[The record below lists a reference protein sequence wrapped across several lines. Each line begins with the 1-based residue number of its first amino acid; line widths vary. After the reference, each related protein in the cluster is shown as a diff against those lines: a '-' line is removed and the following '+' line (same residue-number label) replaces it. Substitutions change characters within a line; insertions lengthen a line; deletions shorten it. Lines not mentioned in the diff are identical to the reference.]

1 MKTERLLA
9 MTVLLL
15 NRGRMSAKE
24 LAERFEVSVKT
35 IYRDM
40 ETLSRAGIPVM
51 ALQGASGGFEIM
63 DRYTLDRHMM
73 TPEEIGSLLSAVK
86 GASRAIQDRTYD
98 DLVQKF
104 KALLQSEKGLAESKE
119 ETVIFDF
126 QPWGQGST
134 ARQKL
139 ALLRQAIRERRLAG
153 LIYVR
158 QDGSDESRTVEPTA
172 LVMKGGVWYLQ
183 AFCRERND
191 FRTFRLSRMQ
201 ELNLLA
207 ETFELREAPR
217 LDSYEWNK
225 SWSGGEETAV
235 RLVFRAEARY
245 RFGDTFFPEQI
256 TAHPDG
262 GFQVEG
268 SFTVD
273 EWFCG
278 MLLSYGDLVRV
289 EHPPSLAEEIKSR
302 AERIVRVYESG
313 NFSES

>member
-40 ETLSRAGIPVM
+40 ETLSRAGIPVV

-63 DRYTLDRHMM
+63 DRYTLDRYMI
-73 TPEEIGSLLSAVK
+73 TPEEIGSLLSAVR
-86 GASRAIQDRTYD
+86 GASQAIQDRTYD

-104 KALLQSEKGLAESKE
+104 ISLLQPEGRLPVTKG

-126 QPWGQGST
+126 HPWGQGST
-134 ARQKL
+134 AKQKL
-139 ALLRQAIRERRLAG
+139 VLLRQAISERRIASF
-153 LIYVR
+153 IYIR
-158 QDGSDESRTVEPTA
+158 QDGSDSRRTVEPTV

-183 AFCRERND
+183 AYCRERND
-191 FRTFRLSRMQ
+191 FRIFRLSRIH
-201 ELNLLA
+201 EVNLLP

-217 LDSYEWNK
+217 LESYEWDK
-225 SWSGGEETAV
+225 SWSGREETPV

-256 TAHPDG
+256 TARPDG
-262 GFQVEG
+262 GFTVEG
-268 SFTVD
+268 NFAVD

-278 MLLSYGDLVRV
+278 MLLSYGDLVKV
-289 EHPPSLAEEIKSR
+289 EHPSSLAEEIKSR
-302 AERIVRVYESG
+302 AERIVRVYDR
-313 NFSES
+313 